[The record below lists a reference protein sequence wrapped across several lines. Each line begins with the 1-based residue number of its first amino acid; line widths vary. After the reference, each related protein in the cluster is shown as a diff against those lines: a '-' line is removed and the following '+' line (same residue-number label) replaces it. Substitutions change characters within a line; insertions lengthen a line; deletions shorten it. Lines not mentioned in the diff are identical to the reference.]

1 MKQVTLGMIGGGTV
15 GSGVFNALQQNA
27 ELMAARTGVR
37 LVVRKVAVKAF
48 DEPRPYPITQA
59 LMTLNWKDVVED
71 PEIQIVTELVGGT
84 GIAKVIVLA
93 ALEHGKA
100 VVTANKA
107 LLSAHGP
114 ELFAAAKKA
123 GTNLYYEAS
132 VAGGIPIIKTLREAL
147 VGDRIESIYG
157 IVNGTCNYILTRMTR
172 EGAAFDA
179 VLADAQR
186 LGYAEADPTLDVDGH
201 DAAHKTGILASLA
214 HGFWVDH
221 HAIHVEGIRPL
232 TPLDIRFA
240 QQLGYTIKLLGS
252 IRLAEPAKGSKTTKG
267 KSKAAAGTRISVSVS
282 PTLVP
287 LTHVLASVNDVF
299 NAVFV
304 SGFPIG
310 DTLYYGRGA
319 GKDATASAVLSDLA
333 DAGLDITRGTLD
345 RVPAFTPTAPA
356 GTVVPFSET
365 SSRFYLRLNVLDKP
379 GVIAKISALLS
390 KAGISI
396 ASVVQPEGHEG
407 EAVPL
412 ILMTHRAS
420 RAAMDKALAAIAKLP
435 AVKGPSLLLPVEN
448 FT

>member
-1 MKQVTLGMIGGGTV
+1 
-15 GSGVFNALQQNA
+15 
-27 ELMAARTGVR
+27 
-37 LVVRKVAVKAF
+37 
-48 DEPRPYPITQA
+48 
-59 LMTLNWKDVVED
+59 
-71 PEIQIVTELVGGT
+71 
-84 GIAKVIVLA
+84 
-93 ALEHGKA
+93 
-100 VVTANKA
+100 
-107 LLSAHGP
+107 
-114 ELFAAAKKA
+114 
-123 GTNLYYEAS
+123 
-132 VAGGIPIIKTLREAL
+132 
-147 VGDRIESIYG
+147 
-157 IVNGTCNYILTRMTR
+157 
-172 EGAAFDA
+172 
-179 VLADAQR
+179 
-186 LGYAEADPTLDVDGH
+186 
-201 DAAHKTGILASLA
+201 
-214 HGFWVDH
+214 
-221 HAIHVEGIRPL
+221 
-232 TPLDIRFA
+232 
-240 QQLGYTIKLLGS
+240 
-252 IRLAEPAKGSKTTKG
+252 
-267 KSKAAAGTRISVSVS
+267 
-282 PTLVP
+282 
-287 LTHVLASVNDVF
+287 VLASVNDVF